1 MKDLTNIPERFHIL
15 FTTDWNK
22 GNDSEMKSTERSILS
37 DLYLE
42 YNKWSV
48 QEAIKSSST
57 KQKDETITGFLKD

>member
-42 YNKWSV
+42 YNRWSV

-57 KQKDETITGFLKD
+57 KQKDEIITGFLND